1 MYFICVIRNHE
12 FDKKIK
18 KYAPKRK
25 NQRIS
30 KVDFPTRG
38 TQPIREYHKKNESKV
53 LSHIREGISEQD
65 I

>member
-12 FDKKIK
+12 FDKK
-18 KYAPKRK
+18 YAQKRK
-25 NQRIS
+25 NQKIS

-38 TQPIREYHKKNESKV
+38 TQPIIEYHKKNESKV
-53 LSHIREGISEQD
+53 LSQIREEISEQD